1 MKNYYPRVLENVVKK
16 YLETFSVIGITGPR
30 QSGKTT
36 MLKEMFDTSYRYIS
50 FDDYRLIEFFYDDPE
65 KFIKQFADK
74 VIFDEV
80 QKVPEIFN
88 YIKIAVDADRDNKG
102 KFVITGSSQFSF
114 IQKITESLAGRIG
127 LLTLL
132 PFQYAE
138 IPQNLRYDSIY
149 KGCYPEIIKS
159 KFKNYLNWYSS
170 YLETFVLKDV
180 KSLINIGD
188 LRDFRQFIKLLA
200 SQTAQILNMSG
211 LSRTLGISVSTVKRW
226 ISVLEAAYIIF
237 LLPPY
242 FSNLG
247 KRIIKSPKVY
257 FYDTGLVS
265 LLTGILNK
273 EVYEQG
279 PMAGNIFE
287 NYVISEIK
295 KKLFHN
301 ADFSQMFYSRTSND
315 VEVDLII
322 EKPNHKEF
330 IEIKKSAT
338 FRTGMIKPIE
348 KIMNKNDIGYLLY
361 EGGEFPYKDN
371 IRIIKYSQYID
382 E

>member
-1 MKNYYPRVLENVVKK
+1 
-16 YLETFSVIGITGPR
+16 
-30 QSGKTT
+30 
-36 MLKEMFDTSYRYIS
+36 
-50 FDDYRLIEFFYDDPE
+50 
-65 KFIKQFADK
+65 
-74 VIFDEV
+74 
-80 QKVPEIFN
+80 
-88 YIKIAVDADRDNKG
+88 
-102 KFVITGSSQFSF
+102 
-114 IQKITESLAGRIG
+114 
-127 LLTLL
+127 
-132 PFQYAE
+132 
-138 IPQNLRYDSIY
+138 
-149 KGCYPEIIKS
+149 
-159 KFKNYLNWYSS
+159 
-170 YLETFVLKDV
+170 
-180 KSLINIGD
+180 
-188 LRDFRQFIKLLA
+188 
-200 SQTAQILNMSG
+200 MSG